1 MNYIKVKVCGC
12 TYKDDKDK
20 YDRGIYILNR
30 KTNTFTVVNKKLEK
44 VTGVKGLVTCECSMG
59 NIFIDVI

>member
-1 MNYIKVKVCGC
+1 MTKVKVCGC
-12 TYKDDKDK
+12 TYKDSKDK
-20 YDRGIYILNR
+20 YHRGIYILNR

-44 VTGVKGLVTCECSMG
+44 VTDAKSLVTCECSMG